1 MSAGE
6 HEMRDYHAPQDA
18 PRPTI
23 NQTPGFKPYLG
34 LRAKLSQIWLNRWTI
49 LLLLVL
55 VRLMF
60 AMSSTNDSIKSAR
73 REALSACTSVE
84 KLGSSMASMPHYMSK
99 GVNEMTAASVEKAV
113 EGLMKMLY
121 VSVQGVEEIVLF
133 VIHMFT
139 STYLCLITLVVS
151 GSMKAALDLAK
162 ELEEFLQK
170 TIGPAANEIGDAIDD
185 VTDGINSIM
194 NKIPIPGTK
203 KPQIDVDGQLDK
215 LKNFKFPTD
224 MLKGIN
230 DLEGKIPNFEEVQNK
245 TDSLIRIPFD
255 EVQKLIKEGMNYT
268 FDRSILPVPQ
278 KEQLNFCSEG
288 NTINNFFDDLLKMVA
303 NSKNIAIGVLVAAA
317 ILVCFPMAWQ
327 ERRRHRLM
335 HERAQLAK
343 EGHDPMDVVYL
354 SARPTS
360 AGFGLWFARRFGS
373 VHRNNVVR
381 WAWAYAT
388 SEPMLFV
395 LSLGAAGLFS
405 CFCQWIVL
413 NAIEDK
419 APELT
424 NQVADF
430 AGQVVKAVDNSSLT
444 WAAGVNL
451 AIQGQT
457 DRINDD
463 VFGWV
468 NTTTEAING
477 TINVLVDG
485 MNEGVEKAF
494 GGTVLEGPVREV
506 IKCTIG
512 LKLTS
517 IQNALTWAHDNAQVS
532 FPGVKPD
539 VFTMAS
545 LAEDSGSESGSALL
559 VDPGG
564 KTRDEIT
571 EAVQYVID
579 KIGNGI
585 RTEALISTVLICIF
599 LAVAIAGYIYA
610 AFQFFRKDPH
620 AARAYNIDQEEH
632 ADASPPSYVANDYNV
647 NKAAPYTLSH
657 RPFPTFE
664 SEPETE
670 KVGQVTAHTTSAR
683 PGHLRA
689 SSHGDLAD
697 PSPLDDRANPFSD
710 RSYPREK

>member
-1 MSAGE
+1 
-6 HEMRDYHAPQDA
+6 
-18 PRPTI
+18 
-23 NQTPGFKPYLG
+23 
-34 LRAKLSQIWLNRWTI
+34 
-49 LLLLVL
+49 
-55 VRLMF
+55 MF
-60 AMSSTNDSIKSAR
+60 AMQNTNGAIKSAQ

-99 GVNEMTAASVEKAV
+99 GVNEMTASSIEKAV

-121 VSVQGVEEIVLF
+121 LSVQGVEEIVLF

-170 TIGPAANEIGDAIDD
+170 TIGPAANEIGDAVGD
-185 VTDGINSIM
+185 VTKAIDTVMGKVNIPFVEKPEINV
-194 NKIPIPGTK
+194 NK
-203 KPQIDVDGQLDK
+203 QIDQ
-215 LKNFKFPTD
+215 LKNFKFPDT

-230 DLEGKIPNFEEVQNK
+230 DLKGKIPNFEEVQNK
-245 TDSLIRIPFD
+245 TDNMIRIPFN
-255 EVQKLIKEGMNYT
+255 EIQKLITGLNYT
-268 FDRSILPVPQ
+268 FDRDILPVPQ

-288 NTINNFFDDLLKMVA
+288 NTINEFFEGLLKMVA
-303 NSKNIAIGVLVAAA
+303 NSKNIAIGVLIAAA
-317 ILVCFPMAWQ
+317 ILVCFPMAWM
-327 ERRRHRLM
+327 ERRRHRQM
-335 HERAQLAK
+335 HERCALSK
-343 EGHDPMDVVYL
+343 EGHDTVDVVYL
-354 SARPTS
+354 ASRPTS
-360 AGFGLWFARRFGS
+360 SGIGLWFGRRFGS
-373 VHRNNVVR
+373 ARRQNIIR

-424 NQVADF
+424 SQVADF
-430 AGQVVKAVDNSSLT
+430 AGQVVKAVDNSSLA
-444 WAAGVNL
+444 WATGVNL
-451 AIQGQT
+451 AIKTQ
-457 DRINDD
+457 NDELNKK

-468 NTTTEAING
+468 DTTTEAING

-485 MNEGVEKAF
+485 INEGIEKAF
-494 GGTVLEGPVREV
+494 GGTPLEDPVREV

-512 LKLTS
+512 LKINS
-517 IQNALTWAHDNAQVS
+517 VQKALTWAHDNAQVS
-532 FPGVKPD
+532 FPAVNSS
-539 VFTMAS
+539 VFTLGAMA
-545 LAEDSGSESGSALL
+545 DNSGSESGSQLL
-559 VDPGG
+559 ADPSG
-564 KTRDEIT
+564 KAKDEIT
-571 EAVQYVID
+571 EAISFVIE

-599 LAVAIAGYIYA
+599 LAVAIGGYTYA
-610 AFQFFRKDPH
+610 AIQFFRRDPY
-620 AARAYNIDQEEH
+620 AARACNIEQDINLTAAATTDSEI
-632 ADASPPSYVANDYNV
+632 AGAPPSYVANDYHV

-664 SEPETE
+664 TDDAPGSE
-670 KVGQVTAHTTSAR
+670 KVGQVPAHTTTTSAR

-689 SSHGDLAD
+689 SSYGDLAD
-697 PSPLDDRANPFSD
+697 PSPLDDRTNPFSD
-710 RSYPREK
+710 RHSNFPREK